1 MGRRKKLKKELICE
15 DWCFICKDGGS
26 LRICDYKDCLK
37 AYHPECVGKNDS
49 MLENEDIW
57 ACNWHY
63 CFLCNK
69 VSKFYCFCCPFSVCG
84 RCLHNAEFTLVRRN
98 KGFCNDCLELTLLI
112 EENRDVDSNGHKIDF
127 NDQDTLEFL
136 FKEYWLVTK
145 KKEGFTS
152 EEIISTYNVLKS
164 GKKCSHDSDSF
175 EYNEGEED
183 ISEFEDGKQLIMSD
197 YDEYFNDSEERKQVG
212 RRKRSKRKLSVVKR
226 DLNSKKKEFIGWG
239 SKPLMEFLT
248 SIGKDTNRELSEYDI
263 ATIIIEYCK
272 ENKLF
277 HPERNKK
284 IICDSRLQP
293 LFRRKS
299 LNKNSIHNLLTA
311 HLAENMDHSE
321 DELGCYSPTLNEDV
335 LVAGKKQQHAI
346 SSVKRHD
353 QSKKEVVEVKKSCFA
368 SVVPKNIKLVYLK
381 RSLVEELSKQL
392 ENFDDKIIGS
402 LVRVKADPND
412 YLQKNSYQLVQVT
425 GIKKPSIMNSEILL
439 QVSNMVKEVLI
450 TKLSDDDFSEEE
462 CEDLHQR
469 VKNGLLKRPTVVEL
483 DQKARSLH
491 EDITKHWIGREI
503 VSLQNRVNR
512 ANEKGWRRELSEYLD
527 NLLLLQSPAEQ
538 SRLLNEV
545 PEVIAETIDEEPEPA
560 YEDSTRK
567 EGQECKDG
575 SSDSAPSRTSKTSS
589 GNLEGNGISYH
600 LTDNPGQQEM
610 ITAVAAV
617 ITGKSVQVEE
627 PVLTTE
633 MNNVDHLSC
642 MNCYEATMSPSSHDA
657 SQEPSTPSSPQV
669 QAHTPPPDPPQSFT
683 LAIASESTSPNPVN
697 SMPLENQEI
706 MVTRASAEQCAST
719 SAPSHETSGPPF
731 SNLGEA
737 QAFFAEVDHMLDE
750 SMKDFPESLPMPVAP
765 QDINQ
770 AKCVLYQYRFLNF
783 ESLMDPDQRDQF
795 NSSLEL
801 LLKANYFPSSVL
813 NMVRRFHMNFVSNI
827 NLYLKSQETVETV
840 DKNIEDTMALRGCLE
855 NNRGRF
861 DQVMRDI
868 KLRTDEIDELTKHL
882 EEKLKLRADL
892 EAEANDLAELSK
904 TSKEALARSVH
915 TYKTLEKNRKEAEE
929 AIEQI
934 EAFWEHFRIQ
944 TSKFL

>member
-69 VSKFYCFCCPFSVCG
+69 VSKFYCFCCPFSVCS
-84 RCLHNAEFTLVRRN
+84 RCLHNAEFTLARRN

-112 EENRDVDSNGHKIDF
+112 EENRNVDSNGNKIDF

-152 EEIISTYNVLKS
+152 EEIISTSNLLKS
-164 GKKCSHDSDSF
+164 GKKCSHDSDSY

-183 ISEFEDGKQLIMSD
+183 ISEFEDGKQLIISD
-197 YDEYFNDSEERKQVG
+197 YDEYLNDSEDQHKQVG

-226 DLNSKKKEFIGWG
+226 DLSSKKKEFIGWG

-248 SIGKDTNRELSEYDI
+248 SIGKDTNLELSEYDI

-299 LNKNSIHNLLTA
+299 VNKYSIHNLLSA

-321 DELGCYSPTLNEDV
+321 DELGCYSQTLDEDD
-335 LVAGKKQQHAI
+335 LVAGKKQQHA
-346 SSVKRHD
+346 SSSIKRHD

-392 ENFDDKIIGS
+392 ENFDDKVMGS
-402 LVRVKADPND
+402 LVRVKSDPND
-412 YLQKNSYQLVQVT
+412 YLQKYSYHLVYVT
-425 GIKKPSIMNSEILL
+425 GIKKTSIMNSEILL
-439 QVSNMVKEVLI
+439 HVSNMVKGVPI
-450 TKLSDDDFSEEE
+450 TKLSDDDFLEEE

-469 VKNGLLKRPTVVEL
+469 MKNGLLKRPTVVEL

-527 NLLLLQSPAEQ
+527 NLLLLQTPAEQ

-545 PEVIAETIDEEPEPA
+545 PEVIAETIDEPEPA

-567 EGQECKDG
+567 EGQESKDG

-589 GNLEGNGISYH
+589 CNLEGKSISCCLND
-600 LTDNPGQQEM
+600 LTDNPG
-610 ITAVAAV
+610 
-617 ITGKSVQVEE
+617 KSAQVEE
-627 PVLTTE
+627 PVLTPE

-642 MNCYEATMSPSSHDA
+642 MNCYEATTFPSSHDA
-657 SQEPSTPSSPQV
+657 SQEPPTPSSPQV
-669 QAHTPPPDPPQSFT
+669 QAHTPPPPPPPDPPQSSP
-683 LAIASESTSPNPVN
+683 LATASESTSPNPVY

-719 SAPSHETSGPPF
+719 SAPSHETPGPPY
-731 SNLGEA
+731 SSLGEA
-737 QAFFAEVDHMLDE
+737 QAFFAEVDQMLDE
-750 SMKDFPESLPMPVAP
+750 SLKDFPESLPMPVAP

-783 ESLMDPDQRDQF
+783 ESLMDPDQSDQF

-801 LLKANYFPSSVL
+801 LLKANYFPPSVL
-813 NMVRRFHMNFVSNI
+813 NMVRRFHMDFVSNI
-827 NLYLKSQETVETV
+827 NLYLKSQDTVETV

-868 KLRTDEIDELTKHL
+868 KLRTDEIDELTKQL

-892 EAEANDLAELSK
+892 EAEANDLAQLSK
-904 TSKEALARSVH
+904 TSKDALARGVH

>member
-84 RCLHNAEFTLVRRN
+84 RCLHNAEFTLVRRD

-112 EENRDVDSNGHKIDF
+112 EENRDVDSNGNKIDF

-152 EEIISTYNVLKS
+152 EEIISTYNLLKS
-164 GKKCSHDSDSF
+164 GKKCSRDYDSF

-197 YDEYFNDSEERKQVG
+197 YDEYLNDSEEHKQVG

-248 SIGKDTNRELSEYDI
+248 SIGKDTNHELSEYDI

-299 LNKNSIHNLLTA
+299 INKNSIHNLLTA

-321 DELGCYSPTLNEDV
+321 DELGCYSQTLDEDV
-335 LVAGKKQQHAI
+335 LVAGKKQQHAS

-353 QSKKEVVEVKKSCFA
+353 QRKKEVVEVKKSCFA
-368 SVVPKNIKLVYLK
+368 SVVLKNIKLVYLK

-392 ENFDDKIIGS
+392 ENFDDKVMGS

-425 GIKKPSIMNSEILL
+425 GIKRPSIMNSEILL
-439 QVSNMVKEVLI
+439 QVSNMVKEVPI

-491 EDITKHWIGREI
+491 EDITKH
-503 VSLQNRVNR
+503 
-512 ANEKGWRRELSEYLD
+512 
-527 NLLLLQSPAEQ
+527 SPAEQ

-560 YEDSTRK
+560 YEDSIRK

-589 GNLEGNGISYH
+589 GNLEGNGISCCLNH
-600 LTDNPGQQEM
+600 LTDNPG
-610 ITAVAAV
+610 
-617 ITGKSVQVEE
+617 KSAQVEE
-627 PVLTTE
+627 QVLTPE

-642 MNCYEATMSPSSHDA
+642 MNCYEATMSPSYHDA
-657 SQEPSTPSSPQV
+657 SQEPTTPSSPQA
-669 QAHTPPPDPPQSFT
+669 QARTPPPDPPQSFP
-683 LAIASESTSPNPVN
+683 LATASESTSPNPVN

-706 MVTRASAEQCAST
+706 VVTRVSAEQCAST
-719 SAPSHETSGPPF
+719 SAPSHETLGPLF
-731 SNLGEA
+731 LNLGEA

-750 SMKDFPESLPMPVAP
+750 SLKDFPESLPMPVAP

-868 KLRTDEIDELTKHL
+868 KLRTDEIDELTKQL

-904 TSKEALARSVH
+904 TSKDALARSVH